1 LCKILEICKERDL
14 PFLKH
19 EWEHLR
25 DNRETEEDAIKA
37 YLSRMRLA
45 SFKDITFK
53 DSNYT
58 TDEGM
63 NNVTREPKELIREYI
78 HTISIME
85 EMVDGGVFALY
96 GMEQYRIELH
106 DMICETFNIDRT
118 KSKELLNY
126 LDEKLNFSFNDLNDD
141 ILEEYT
147 EKLYNYL
154 LLHKDEYKIGVNYN
168 AD

>member
-96 GMEQYRIELH
+96 
-106 DMICETFNIDRT
+106 
-118 KSKELLNY
+118 NY
-126 LDEKLNFSFNDLNDD
+126 T
-141 ILEEYT
+141 I
-147 EKLYNYL
+147 
-154 LLHKDEYKIGVNYN
+154 
-168 AD
+168 